1 MDKEKIIKLMD
12 TRLTINDNDPC
23 AIDKYWNEL
32 ASLFTGTE
40 DETID
45 FLNSLDDTRLVHASE
60 IFEELADI
68 YNTESFEKKLKELS
82 NKRPDLYLL

>member
-1 MDKEKIIKLMD
+1 MDAEKIIKLMD
-12 TRLTINDNDPC
+12 TRLTVNDNDPC
-23 AIDKYWNEL
+23 AIGKYWNEL

-60 IFEELADI
+60 IFEELLDI
-68 YNTESFEKKLKELS
+68 YPTETFEKKLKELS
-82 NKRPDLYLL
+82 KKKSNLNLL